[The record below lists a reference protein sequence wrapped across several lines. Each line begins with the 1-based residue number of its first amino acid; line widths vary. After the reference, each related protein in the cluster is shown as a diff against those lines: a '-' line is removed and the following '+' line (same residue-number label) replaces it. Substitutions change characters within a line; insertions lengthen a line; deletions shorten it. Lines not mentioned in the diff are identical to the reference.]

1 MTSKNYQFVF
11 IFLSTLA
18 LTACGTATPTYKN
31 LYPSPSDAQLSFES
45 DFDLRTNFSVN
56 TEINSKQCGKYEFA
70 GYLLKIDSIFLFDK
84 PNNELKIQVPAEKTI
99 GVSGRHF
106 FSDGKYTSD
115 CFPPTVFFTPEP
127 NAKYVVKMNLKDR
140 YCFMSVTKNG
150 DITNLHAVYE
160 KSPNLKCEEP
170 RRKKLFFG
178 LF

>member
-1 MTSKNYQFVF
+1 MIYKSLQFVV
-11 IFLSTLA
+11 A
-18 LTACGTATPTYKN
+18 LISASVLNACGTAAPIYKN
-31 LYPSPSDAQLSFES
+31 LYPAPSDAQLSFES

-56 TEINSKQCGKYEFA
+56 TEINSKQCGKYQYA

-106 FSDGKYTSD
+106 ISDGKYTSD

-150 DITNLHAVYE
+150 HITNLHAVYE
-160 KSPNLKCEEP
+160 KSPNLQCEDP
-170 RRKKLFFG
+170 RRKKLFG